1 MSHDYAGCGRP
12 DCLECAAYDQG
23 WVYGKQKLAADVDT
37 VLTAGHAVDCGCTPC
52 GVVAA
57 VLDTLDTRLQQLDGS
72 EAETKRRCNDEK
84 ERISLAPDTDFRIA
98 VWGLVASR

>member
-12 DCLECAAYDQG
+12 VCLECAAYDQG
-23 WVYGKQKLAADVDT
+23 WVYGKQKLAADVDA
-37 VLTAGHAVDCGCTPC
+37 VLTAGHAVDS
-52 GVVAA
+52 
-57 VLDTLDTRLQQLDGS
+57 RLQQLDGS

-98 VWGLVASR
+98 VLGLVASR